1 MFSAPFMQIR
11 VCIGEVLCDCPKLWL
26 NLNTAFLSSFF
37 SGFNQLKVFVD
48 ILISVMEMYNKYGPF
63 AVICI
68 WETDVHFSRSK
79 IWAYIN
85 ICIRTWTEYV
95 CLDNCIQSIAS
106 LTLCFRQIKVTIA
119 KCVYVCVFVGSVVF
133 SDRCRFFPFFYIF
146 HARFCVNFHLLTL
159 SQWNFSERPEKKQFA
174 RCGCVAWYGRA
185 WHGRWCAL
193 MVVKCFEPDAQ
204 MHLHLI
210 CVTFCAL
217 DYFWM
222 LDASVKLCFMKYS
235 NSGSSI
241 SSWKK
246 KRAENK
252 SQTVSSPDFLLI
264 GEREKRRHRLC
275 GTTSATCLFHRSLIL
290 FSQLY

>member
-1 MFSAPFMQIR
+1 MHLGKWRTFFLEAKYEHGSTFASEHGQNMYVWTI
-11 VCIGEVLCDCPKLWL
+11 VSNLLLLWL
-26 NLNTAFLSSFF
+26 SASVKLKLLSQ
-37 SGFNQLKVFVD
+37 N
-48 ILISVMEMYNKYGPF
+48 
-63 AVICI
+63 
-68 WETDVHFSRSK
+68 
-79 IWAYIN
+79 
-85 ICIRTWTEYV
+85 V
-95 CLDNCIQSIAS
+95 CMCL
-106 LTLCFRQIKVTIA
+106 
-119 KCVYVCVFVGSVVF
+119 CVFVGSVVF
-133 SDRCRFFPFFYIF
+133 SGRCWFFRFFSIF

-159 SQWNFSERPEKKQFA
+159 SQWNFSERPEKTVR

-193 MVVKCFEPDAQ
+193 MLVKCFEPDAQ

-235 NSGSSI
+235 NSGSSK
-241 SSWKK
+241 SSWK